1 MRMKSRDFLLALPLL
16 LLPLG
21 ASAET
26 FRCGKWLIT
35 AEMPLSELTQK
46 CGEPSARESR
56 TEDVKARSQHG
67 GVVKTGE
74 TTTEI
79 WTYSRG
85 SSAAPMVVTIVDGA
99 IKKIER
105 LR

>member
-1 MRMKSRDFLLALPLL
+1 MIARRSIQVLCL

-26 FRCGKWLIT
+26 FRCGQSIVT
-35 AEMPLSELTQK
+35 AEMSVSELTNK
-46 CGEPSARESR
+46 CGDPTSRESK
-56 TEDVKARSQHG
+56 TEDVKARNRHG
-67 GVVKTGE
+67 LSVKTGE

-79 WTYSRG
+79 WTYGRG
-85 SSAAPMVVTIVDGA
+85 SRASPMVVTIVDGA

-105 LR
+105 LEK